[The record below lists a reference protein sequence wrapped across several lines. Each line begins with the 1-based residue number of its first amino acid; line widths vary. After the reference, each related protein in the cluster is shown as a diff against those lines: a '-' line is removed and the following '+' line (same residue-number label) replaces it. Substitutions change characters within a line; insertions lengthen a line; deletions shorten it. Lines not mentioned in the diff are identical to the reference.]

1 MKIKHASAQHKQQLN
16 KQREIGFQQ
25 LTMKQAD
32 QAPPEKSLLL
42 LNVDPNMTPK
52 SREENEREELKD
64 LKVSTISKLCQLYQT
79 LKKGD
84 LSADEESREK
94 AKMLQQM
101 SKEIKTYFEMKRM
114 YMTKYRGSK

>member
-1 MKIKHASAQHKQQLN
+1 
-16 KQREIGFQQ
+16 
-25 LTMKQAD
+25 MKQAD

-64 LKVSTISKLCQLYQT
+64 LKVSTISKLCQLYQAH
-79 LKKGD
+79 KKGD